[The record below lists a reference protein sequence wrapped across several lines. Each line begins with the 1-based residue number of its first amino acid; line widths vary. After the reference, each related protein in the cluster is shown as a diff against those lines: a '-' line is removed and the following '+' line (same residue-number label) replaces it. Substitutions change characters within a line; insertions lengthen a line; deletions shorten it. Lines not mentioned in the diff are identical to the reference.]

1 MANKRLGVALFSV
14 GTFAIV
20 VHTILPFLWALL
32 SIPMPYPLA
41 AAEGPLAYLS
51 GFTPPIG
58 ALLMVIAGLVFGRQE
73 RR

>member
-1 MANKRLGVALFSV
+1 MANKRLGITLFSV

-20 VHTILPFLWALL
+20 VHTILPFLWALVG
-32 SIPMPYPLA
+32 IPMSYPLA

-58 ALLMVIAGLVFGRQE
+58 ALLMVMAGLVFGRQKG
-73 RR
+73 R